1 MVTHEDSRGWDHD
14 THVLTVILFSVSNKP
29 SIDSQAML
37 SNVCLIVNIS
47 THFNNYVSHSVI
59 MVEWLNITEV
69 MTWWFCSVNHKAVER
84 HAEAGGL
91 QCSGQCRCLTQTS
104 IYHAQLNFAF
114 TVPNMCQYLSTKG
127 NRLNIWEMRL
137 FAFLT
142 NVRLEGQY
150 ILYIS
155 LQSAAG

>member
-14 THVLTVILFSVSNKP
+14 THVLMVILFSVSNKP

-69 MTWWFCSVNHKAVER
+69 MTW
-84 HAEAGGL
+84 
-91 QCSGQCRCLTQTS
+91 
-104 IYHAQLNFAF
+104 
-114 TVPNMCQYLSTKG
+114 
-127 NRLNIWEMRL
+127 
-137 FAFLT
+137 
-142 NVRLEGQY
+142 
-150 ILYIS
+150 
-155 LQSAAG
+155 